1 MVGRMSGDELTLEA
15 TDAHR
20 IHAYRWP
27 VDEPRGLVQIVHG
40 MAEHGARYGALAE
53 ALNGAGWSV
62 IAHDHRGH
70 GKSAKRDADLGH
82 FADDAGWR
90 RVIEDVRVVRERGRE
105 DAPEGPLVLL
115 GHSMGSFISLYEQ
128 TDAPGTADVLVLS
141 GSNVGGGALVKAG
154 ILAAKAERLRG
165 GKRGKSGVL
174 AFMSFGSFNKAFEP
188 TRTEFDWLSRD
199 EAQVDLYVDDPRC
212 GFRCTNQLWVD
223 LLTAL
228 SGLGDEAR
236 LRRLPSDLPV
246 YLVAGDR
253 DPVSDGGKGV
263 TELGR
268 RLRGAGVRDVTVK
281 LYRDARHEIFNE
293 TNREEVFADLL
304 AFLDERSNEA

>member
-1 MVGRMSGDELTLEA
+1 MSGDELTLEG

-40 MAEHGARYGALAE
+40 MAEHAARYAALAE
-53 ALNGAGWSV
+53 TLNEAGWAV

-70 GKSAKRDADLGH
+70 GKSAKRDTDLGH
-82 FADDAGWR
+82 FADRDGWR
-90 RVIEDVRVVRERGRE
+90 RVLEDVRVVRERGRE

-128 TDAPGTADVLVLS
+128 TDAPGTADALILS

-154 ILAAKAERLRG
+154 TVAAKVERMRSG
-165 GKRGKSGVL
+165 RRGKSGVL

-212 GFRCTNQLWVD
+212 GFRCTNQLWID
-223 LLTAL
+223 LTTAL
-228 SGLGDEAR
+228 YELGDEAR
-236 LRRLPSDLPV
+236 LRRLPDEMPV
-246 YLVAGDR
+246 YLIAGDR

-268 RLRGAGVRDVTVK
+268 RLRGAGSNDVTVK
-281 LYRDARHEIFNE
+281 LYPEARHEVFNE
-293 TNREEVFADLL
+293 TNRAEVFAELL
-304 AFLDERSNEA
+304 AFIDRATS